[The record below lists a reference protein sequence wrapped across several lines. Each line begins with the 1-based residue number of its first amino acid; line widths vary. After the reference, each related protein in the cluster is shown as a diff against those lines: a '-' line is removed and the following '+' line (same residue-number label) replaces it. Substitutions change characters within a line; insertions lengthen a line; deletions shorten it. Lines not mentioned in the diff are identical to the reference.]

1 MKKTVFALLFLL
13 AACVG
18 APEPPPGGLDKKKMI
33 AILTEIHLAEAESQQ
48 AGFRTADSTQLYYK
62 YLERKILKRFK
73 TDSTQYHDSYRFYVK
88 HVEEMGE
95 IYAAVVDSLNVR
107 QSRKK
112 LY

>member
-1 MKKTVFALLFLL
+1 MKKTVFGMLLLL
-13 AACVG
+13 ASCVS
-18 APEPPPGGLDKKKMI
+18 APEPPPGALGKKRMV
-33 AILTEIHLAEAESQQ
+33 AILTEIHLAEAEAQQ

-88 HVEEMGE
+88 HVAEMGE
-95 IYAAVVDSLNVR
+95 IYTAVVDSLNVR